1 MPRDILLFNEGFP
14 NPLPEKEIK
23 SKFHSFL
30 QLVREKHYRFKNST
44 IMDIFKL
51 SDEDCRALNL
61 TLHTDA
67 RTRKRDQQIK
77 EGKTSKQKQEKRY
90 KQVKQL
96 YGQQH
101 MKAAEIAQIL
111 HYSIS
116 TIEADITRYRKEV
129 RGQTGTSKSLPD
141 TAETSSTQAQAA
153 GATTLPSK
161 EPSCPSVI
169 TSASAKDLPYKE
181 AV

>member
-23 SKFHSFL
+23 SKFHTFL

-67 RTRKRDQQIK
+67 EPEKEINKSKKEKPPNRSRKN
-77 EGKTSKQKQEKRY
+77 
-90 KQVKQL
+90 
-96 YGQQH
+96 
-101 MKAAEIAQIL
+101 
-111 HYSIS
+111 
-116 TIEADITRYRKEV
+116 DINR
-129 RGQTGTSKSLPD
+129 
-141 TAETSSTQAQAA
+141 
-153 GATTLPSK
+153 
-161 EPSCPSVI
+161 
-169 TSASAKDLPYKE
+169 
-181 AV
+181 